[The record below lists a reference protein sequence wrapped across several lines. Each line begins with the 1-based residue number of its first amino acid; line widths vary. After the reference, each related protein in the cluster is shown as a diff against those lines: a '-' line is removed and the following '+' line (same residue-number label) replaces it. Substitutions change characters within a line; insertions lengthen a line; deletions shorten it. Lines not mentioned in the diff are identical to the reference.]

1 MSNRNAPDAAP
12 SSQSPA
18 PIDTATATTMFDLKM
33 CFLDFMRMTGATAAG
48 SGGAAKQR
56 KSLQELSDRYHA
68 DTPSYQKFQ
77 PHRGQQM
84 LGGSAAAQSH
94 YMQKYNDVNII
105 YFNEN
110 LSMTSKCNTIK
121 FSRGPAAGKTFKQ
134 SPMNQ
139 SFSNRKKSIRDWEV
153 DESCFDFLAA
163 VDGTTS
169 CSSSSSGGAGS
180 SGSAGSSSGL
190 VSVIYFIISCIVI
203 QIYSI
208 YLAAVASNS

>member
-1 MSNRNAPDAAP
+1 
-12 SSQSPA
+12 
-18 PIDTATATTMFDLKM
+18 
-33 CFLDFMRMTGATAAG
+33 MRMTGATAAG
-48 SGGAAKQR
+48 AGGAAKQR
-56 KSLQELSDRYHA
+56 KSLKELSERYHA
-68 DTPSYQKFQ
+68 DIPNYHQF
-77 PHRGQQM
+77 RG
-84 LGGSAAAQSH
+84 GGGGGQHHGHQHHQSH

-163 VDGTTS
+163 VDGTPTS
-169 CSSSSSGGAGS
+169 CSSSITSSGENRSA
-180 SGSAGSSSGL
+180 GSAGSSSGM
-190 VSVIYFIISCIVI
+190 VMFFFTFEK
-203 QIYSI
+203 
-208 YLAAVASNS
+208 

>member
-1 MSNRNAPDAAP
+1 MSGKNRPPANPSNRSAAP
-12 SSQSPA
+12 P
-18 PIDTATATTMFDLKM
+18 PDPNNMFDLKM

-48 SGGAAKQR
+48 AGGAAKQR
-56 KSLQELSDRYHA
+56 KSLRELSERYHA
-68 DTPSYQKFQ
+68 DNIPNYHQF
-77 PHRGQQM
+77 RG
-84 LGGSAAAQSH
+84 GGAAGQHHHQSSH

-169 CSSSSSGGAGS
+169 CASSTTTSSGGNRSA
-180 SGSAGSSSGL
+180 GSAGSSSRL
-190 VSVIYFIISCIVI
+190 VINAIFI
-203 QIYSI
+203 
-208 YLAAVASNS
+208 